1 MNINGLQQIK
11 VNVSEVIR
19 ERRDLWENANIDKS
33 TDKAD

>member
-19 ERRDLWENANIDKS
+19 ERRDLWENANIDKN
-33 TDKAD
+33 TDKAE